1 MSLTAKL
8 SPKRQRFVDEY
19 KLDTNGAQAAIRA
32 GYSPRSAKVTASRL
46 LTDANVQ
53 AAIAAGA
60 AALAEAVEIGKEWVI
75 AGFRSIADD
84 PDARDADRIAATR
97 EIGKLLGFYVDRSV
111 NVSTFV
117 RPELARIPADK
128 LAIMQEIA
136 YPGSTGEPAI
146 EAAVSRLLPAI
157 DGEAR
162 VLEEGAA

>member
-117 RPELARIPADK
+117 RPELAAIPADR
-128 LAIMQEIA
+128 LATLQ
-136 YPGSTGEPAI
+136 
-146 EAAVSRLLPAI
+146 AALFPESMPAI

-162 VLEEGAA
+162 VLGDDAG